1 MTCATVRVTRGGGR
15 SSAGDVSVTLLRG
28 KRKEE
33 QPERALDDG
42 DVSPVG
48 SVIPGIR
55 LGNLAWFTLMKK
67 GIVVVV
73 EK

>member
-1 MTCATVRVTRGGGR
+1 M
-15 SSAGDVSVTLLRG
+15 
-28 KRKEE
+28 RKEE

-73 EK
+73 GK